1 MSKLGITEVVLRDG
15 NQSLLATKISLE
27 DLLPAARLL
36 DEIGYWSI
44 ESWGGAT
51 FDVCLRHLNEDPW
64 ERLKELKKAM
74 PKTPQQMLLRGQN
87 LVGYKHFSDQIVSKF
102 INKSAENGIDVFR
115 IFDAL
120 NDIENIRFSLEQV
133 KENNK
138 HAQAA
143 MAYTTSPIH
152 NIQYWLDL
160 AKSMEDIGIDSIA
173 IKDMAGILK
182 PNDAFQ
188 LISKLK
194 EELSIP
200 IHMQTHATTG
210 MSTATNLK
218 AIEAG
223 IDNIDTS
230 ISSMSMTYGHSSTE
244 TLVSMLQD
252 TDLSLDF
259 DLLKLDQISQY
270 FKKIRN
276 KYSEFE
282 GSLKGVDVQ
291 MLVRQVPGGMLSN
304 LESQLKQMNLEDKLE
319 EVIQEIPRVRK
330 DLGYLPLVTPV
341 SQIIGAQALSN
352 IIDGKRYEKLSIE
365 LTKLISGYY
374 GKIFG
379 KVEDDLKDKARL
391 EMEPIKT
398 RPADDLVNDFKQ
410 LKEDLSNFCLKNSL
424 KDASQIDENVLS
436 FALFPYSSTDFL
448 KIITKNFLLIYN
460 LIMEKIR
467 NNSLWRY
474 WFYGQLC
481 AKYFKEN
488 YSDLNWAIAGRNK
501 EKLEEIKENFALEV
515 DVLVADGDNLEAL
528 RVMAGQTKVV
538 VIYCSSPFAR
548 YSDLLVQAC
557 VEQGTHYTD
566 ITGENHWVR
575 TLIDKHR
582 QTTRV

>member
-15 NQSLLATKISLE
+15 NQSLLATRISLE

-379 KVEDDLKDKARL
+379 KVKDDLKDKARL

-424 KDASQIDENVLS
+424 KDTSQNLS
-436 FALFPYSSTDFL
+436 
-448 KIITKNFLLIYN
+448 LIH
-460 LIMEKIR
+460 I
-467 NNSLWRY
+467 
-474 WFYGQLC
+474 
-481 AKYFKEN
+481 
-488 YSDLNWAIAGRNK
+488 
-501 EKLEEIKENFALEV
+501 
-515 DVLVADGDNLEAL
+515 
-528 RVMAGQTKVV
+528 
-538 VIYCSSPFAR
+538 
-548 YSDLLVQAC
+548 
-557 VEQGTHYTD
+557 
-566 ITGENHWVR
+566 
-575 TLIDKHR
+575 
-582 QTTRV
+582 

>member
-15 NQSLLATKISLE
+15 NQSLLATRISLE

-436 FALFPYSSTDFL
+436 FALFPYSSTDFF
-448 KIITKNFLLIYN
+448 KN
-460 LIMEKIR
+460 
-467 NNSLWRY
+467 
-474 WFYGQLC
+474 
-481 AKYFKEN
+481 N
-488 YSDLNWAIAGRNK
+488 Y
-501 EKLEEIKENFALEV
+501 
-515 DVLVADGDNLEAL
+515 
-528 RVMAGQTKVV
+528 
-538 VIYCSSPFAR
+538 
-548 YSDLLVQAC
+548 
-557 VEQGTHYTD
+557 
-566 ITGENHWVR
+566 
-575 TLIDKHR
+575 
-582 QTTRV
+582 

>member
-15 NQSLLATKISLE
+15 NQSLLATRISLE

-304 LESQLKQMNLEDKLE
+304 LESQLKQINLEDKLE

-436 FALFPYSSTDFL
+436 FALFPYSSIDFF
-448 KIITKNFLLIYN
+448 KN
-460 LIMEKIR
+460 
-467 NNSLWRY
+467 
-474 WFYGQLC
+474 
-481 AKYFKEN
+481 N
-488 YSDLNWAIAGRNK
+488 Y
-501 EKLEEIKENFALEV
+501 
-515 DVLVADGDNLEAL
+515 
-528 RVMAGQTKVV
+528 
-538 VIYCSSPFAR
+538 
-548 YSDLLVQAC
+548 
-557 VEQGTHYTD
+557 
-566 ITGENHWVR
+566 
-575 TLIDKHR
+575 
-582 QTTRV
+582 

>member
-15 NQSLLATKISLE
+15 NQSLLATRISLE

-244 TLVSMLQD
+244 TIVSMLQD
-252 TDLSLDF
+252 TDLSIDF

-436 FALFPYSSTDFL
+436 FALFPYSSTDFF
-448 KIITKNFLLIYN
+448 KN
-460 LIMEKIR
+460 
-467 NNSLWRY
+467 
-474 WFYGQLC
+474 
-481 AKYFKEN
+481 N
-488 YSDLNWAIAGRNK
+488 Y
-501 EKLEEIKENFALEV
+501 
-515 DVLVADGDNLEAL
+515 
-528 RVMAGQTKVV
+528 
-538 VIYCSSPFAR
+538 
-548 YSDLLVQAC
+548 
-557 VEQGTHYTD
+557 
-566 ITGENHWVR
+566 
-575 TLIDKHR
+575 
-582 QTTRV
+582 

>member
-15 NQSLLATKISLE
+15 NQSLLATRISLE

-36 DEIGYWSI
+36 DKIGYWSI

-424 KDASQIDENVLS
+424 KDASQNEENVLS
-436 FALFPYSSTDFL
+436 FALFPYSSTDFF
-448 KIITKNFLLIYN
+448 KN
-460 LIMEKIR
+460 
-467 NNSLWRY
+467 
-474 WFYGQLC
+474 
-481 AKYFKEN
+481 N
-488 YSDLNWAIAGRNK
+488 Y
-501 EKLEEIKENFALEV
+501 
-515 DVLVADGDNLEAL
+515 
-528 RVMAGQTKVV
+528 
-538 VIYCSSPFAR
+538 
-548 YSDLLVQAC
+548 
-557 VEQGTHYTD
+557 
-566 ITGENHWVR
+566 
-575 TLIDKHR
+575 
-582 QTTRV
+582 

>member
-15 NQSLLATKISLE
+15 NQSLLATRISLE

-244 TLVSMLQD
+244 TIVSMLQD

-379 KVEDDLKDKARL
+379 KVKDDLKDKARL

-398 RPADDLVNDFKQ
+398 RPADDLVNDFEQ

-436 FALFPYSSTDFL
+436 FVLFPYSSTDFF
-448 KIITKNFLLIYN
+448 KN
-460 LIMEKIR
+460 
-467 NNSLWRY
+467 
-474 WFYGQLC
+474 
-481 AKYFKEN
+481 N
-488 YSDLNWAIAGRNK
+488 Y
-501 EKLEEIKENFALEV
+501 
-515 DVLVADGDNLEAL
+515 
-528 RVMAGQTKVV
+528 
-538 VIYCSSPFAR
+538 
-548 YSDLLVQAC
+548 
-557 VEQGTHYTD
+557 
-566 ITGENHWVR
+566 
-575 TLIDKHR
+575 
-582 QTTRV
+582 

>member
-15 NQSLLATKISLE
+15 NQSLLATRISLE

-188 LISKLK
+188 LISNLK

-244 TLVSMLQD
+244 TIVSMLQD

-276 KYSEFE
+276 KYSELE

-398 RPADDLVNDFKQ
+398 RPADDLVNDFEQ

-436 FALFPYSSTDFL
+436 FALFPYSSTDFF
-448 KIITKNFLLIYN
+448 KN
-460 LIMEKIR
+460 
-467 NNSLWRY
+467 
-474 WFYGQLC
+474 
-481 AKYFKEN
+481 N
-488 YSDLNWAIAGRNK
+488 Y
-501 EKLEEIKENFALEV
+501 
-515 DVLVADGDNLEAL
+515 
-528 RVMAGQTKVV
+528 
-538 VIYCSSPFAR
+538 
-548 YSDLLVQAC
+548 
-557 VEQGTHYTD
+557 
-566 ITGENHWVR
+566 
-575 TLIDKHR
+575 
-582 QTTRV
+582 

>member
-1 MSKLGITEVVLRDG
+1 MNKLGITEVVLRDG
-15 NQSLLATKISLE
+15 NQSLLATRISLE

-244 TLVSMLQD
+244 TIVSMLQD

-398 RPADDLVNDFKQ
+398 RPADDLVNDFEQ

-436 FALFPYSSTDFL
+436 FALFPYSSTDFF
-448 KIITKNFLLIYN
+448 KN
-460 LIMEKIR
+460 
-467 NNSLWRY
+467 
-474 WFYGQLC
+474 
-481 AKYFKEN
+481 N
-488 YSDLNWAIAGRNK
+488 Y
-501 EKLEEIKENFALEV
+501 
-515 DVLVADGDNLEAL
+515 
-528 RVMAGQTKVV
+528 
-538 VIYCSSPFAR
+538 
-548 YSDLLVQAC
+548 
-557 VEQGTHYTD
+557 
-566 ITGENHWVR
+566 
-575 TLIDKHR
+575 
-582 QTTRV
+582 

>member
-15 NQSLLATKISLE
+15 NQSLLATRISLE

-304 LESQLKQMNLEDKLE
+304 LENQLKQMNLEDKLE

-436 FALFPYSSTDFL
+436 FALFPYSSTDSVSYTHL
-448 KIITKNFLLIYN
+448 TLPTK
-460 LIMEKIR
+460 
-467 NNSLWRY
+467 
-474 WFYGQLC
+474 
-481 AKYFKEN
+481 A
-488 YSDLNWAIAGRNK
+488 
-501 EKLEEIKENFALEV
+501 
-515 DVLVADGDNLEAL
+515 
-528 RVMAGQTKVV
+528 
-538 VIYCSSPFAR
+538 
-548 YSDLLVQAC
+548 
-557 VEQGTHYTD
+557 
-566 ITGENHWVR
+566 
-575 TLIDKHR
+575 
-582 QTTRV
+582 

>member
-15 NQSLLATKISLE
+15 NQSLLATRISLE

-379 KVEDDLKDKARL
+379 KVKDDLKDKARL

-436 FALFPYSSTDFL
+436 FALFPYSSTDFF
-448 KIITKNFLLIYN
+448 KN
-460 LIMEKIR
+460 
-467 NNSLWRY
+467 
-474 WFYGQLC
+474 
-481 AKYFKEN
+481 N
-488 YSDLNWAIAGRNK
+488 Y
-501 EKLEEIKENFALEV
+501 
-515 DVLVADGDNLEAL
+515 
-528 RVMAGQTKVV
+528 
-538 VIYCSSPFAR
+538 
-548 YSDLLVQAC
+548 
-557 VEQGTHYTD
+557 
-566 ITGENHWVR
+566 
-575 TLIDKHR
+575 
-582 QTTRV
+582 

>member
-15 NQSLLATKISLE
+15 NQSLLATRISLE

-120 NDIENIRFSLEQV
+120 NDIDNIRFSLEQV

-252 TDLSLDF
+252 TDLSLNF

-304 LESQLKQMNLEDKLE
+304 LESQLKQINLEDKLE

-398 RPADDLVNDFKQ
+398 RPADDLVNDFEQ

-436 FALFPYSSTDFL
+436 FALFPYSSTDFF
-448 KIITKNFLLIYN
+448 KN
-460 LIMEKIR
+460 
-467 NNSLWRY
+467 
-474 WFYGQLC
+474 
-481 AKYFKEN
+481 N
-488 YSDLNWAIAGRNK
+488 Y
-501 EKLEEIKENFALEV
+501 
-515 DVLVADGDNLEAL
+515 
-528 RVMAGQTKVV
+528 
-538 VIYCSSPFAR
+538 
-548 YSDLLVQAC
+548 
-557 VEQGTHYTD
+557 
-566 ITGENHWVR
+566 
-575 TLIDKHR
+575 
-582 QTTRV
+582 